1 MCVSVIE
8 LIGNFYD
15 DATSLPTVGGVTI
28 GLGGVLVLTSRRISS
43 YSDPRFLAAPPR
55 EKGRLIY
62 ATCII
67 TAYCVILQQFVYS
80 EANLSKTIVEVRL

>member
-1 MCVSVIE
+1 M
-8 LIGNFYD
+8 YD
-15 DATSLPTVGGVTI
+15 NTTGLPTVGGMTI
-28 GLGGVLVLTSRRISS
+28 DLGGVLVLSSRRIQS

-67 TAYCVILQQFVYS
+67 TTYCFVILQEFVYS
-80 EANLSKTIVEVRL
+80 EENLSKTIVVVRL